1 MSMKRPNSTAWDFS
15 GCTGACHCHRCVRL
29 LIFTSL
35 ARQSSWCHGCSTTCS
50 SLQTVRAA
58 RAMPLLSQ
66 SSISITRHSR
76 AKLPS
81 WLVRQPCFCLSR
93 RSCSSLDFSALRKRA
108 GVPSVISARTLR
120 GNDRGGVKFP
130 APRTGAR
137 ALRGNYG
144 AGALRHG
151 ILVVAGIIALAPVYL
166 MITGSVKTQ
175 DAFLTS
181 PWALPQSLSFHAYD
195 TVFNDQFMQWFMNS
209 MIGTAGGDMI
219 LGVRVSLMVVPP
231 VVLLIPLF
239 QAGAALGWI
248 STFQIVIL
256 IYLGLM
262 LPFSIYLLAN
272 FFTTIPAAL
281 LEAAALDGAS
291 PLQVFR
297 KIVLPLSGPPIA
309 TLVVVN
315 LLWAWNELLL
325 ALVFLQSHDT
335 KTLMVGITGF
345 HSRYSLDIP
354 SVMAG
359 MTVATLPLVIAYL
372 FGQRYFIKGLT
383 AGGLKGE

>member
-1 MSMKRPNSTAWDFS
+1 
-15 GCTGACHCHRCVRL
+15 
-29 LIFTSL
+29 
-35 ARQSSWCHGCSTTCS
+35 
-50 SLQTVRAA
+50 
-58 RAMPLLSQ
+58 MPLLSQ

-209 MIGTAGGDMI
+209 MIVTAGAVALTMVCGSLAAWGLVNWPFRGRDTI
-219 LGVRVSLMVVPP
+219 LGVTVSLMVVPP

>member
-1 MSMKRPNSTAWDFS
+1 
-15 GCTGACHCHRCVRL
+15 
-29 LIFTSL
+29 
-35 ARQSSWCHGCSTTCS
+35 
-50 SLQTVRAA
+50 
-58 RAMPLLSQ
+58 MPLLSQ

-108 GVPSVISARTLR
+108 GVPSVISART
-120 GNDRGGVKFP
+120 
-130 APRTGAR
+130 
-137 ALRGNYG
+137 LRGNYG

-209 MIGTAGGDMI
+209 MIVTAGAVALTMVCGSLAAWGLVNWPFRGRDTI
-219 LGVRVSLMVVPP
+219 LGGTVSLMVVPP
-231 VVLLIPLF
+231 VVLFIPLF

-315 LLWAWNELLL
+315 LLWAWNEL
-325 ALVFLQSHDT
+325 
-335 KTLMVGITGF
+335 
-345 HSRYSLDIP
+345 
-354 SVMAG
+354 
-359 MTVATLPLVIAYL
+359 
-372 FGQRYFIKGLT
+372 
-383 AGGLKGE
+383 